1 MGRNS
6 KKNTCSVLFKYIKI
20 MENEERQDFFTN
32 WRKQRNMISNSMDLR
47 FDPQQV
53 KYIDRKIDEIQ
64 IIM

>member
-1 MGRNS
+1 
-6 KKNTCSVLFKYIKI
+6 

-32 WRKQRNMISNSMDLR
+32 WRKQRNMISNSMKDLR

-64 IIM
+64 INHVI